1 MDELTLV
8 TRNDDAERR
17 LPAATATN
25 AERHSLCASTEILR
39 EVSDRNAIFQPALGS
54 RRAPHLSGGA
64 TAQSARHVSPP
75 TVSPEARRLRILFIS
90 REYPPWTGGGGIG
103 SYVETM
109 AHALARRGHE
119 VHVLSCSEGQGA
131 EDHDDDGVRLHLRGV
146 PRLFPKL
153 RRRFP
158 GTVRRLEGAI
168 ARYRE
173 YRRLGIDVDVIEAP
187 DWLAEGLIFG
197 LLRSR
202 PLVAHLHTPLGFVEP
217 HNPASFRWT
226 RDAALADR
234 LERVAVRHANLVT
247 SPSHLLADDMER
259 ERWLVGQKPVIIR
272 YPVELAPWR
281 SLQPA
286 EQSPPRVLAVG
297 RLEGRKAPEVLVRAS
312 ALMRDEIP
320 ELDVVFLGLSSLHYR
335 ESYRDWLVGLAE
347 RLRAPCRFVGAV
359 ARSELGEWYG
369 SARVVALPS
378 RYDNFPYA
386 GIEAMAAERPLVC
399 TDRTGVAELIRGTGA
414 GHVVA
419 ADDPVALAD
428 ALRPFLL
435 DSAQAGRAGAAAR
448 AIVERQCAPDATA
461 ARREA
466 CYRQAIELWAARR
479 RSVIG
484 ARRSG

>member
-1 MDELTLV
+1 
-8 TRNDDAERR
+8 
-17 LPAATATN
+17 
-25 AERHSLCASTEILR
+25 
-39 EVSDRNAIFQPALGS
+39 
-54 RRAPHLSGGA
+54 
-64 TAQSARHVSPP
+64 
-75 TVSPEARRLRILFIS
+75 
-90 REYPPWTGGGGIG
+90 
-103 SYVETM
+103 M

-119 VHVLSCSEGQGA
+119 VHVLSCSEGQGT

-158 GTVRRLEGAI
+158 GTARRLEGAI

-197 LLRSR
+197 VLRSR
-202 PLVAHLHTPLGFVEP
+202 PLVAHLHTPLRFVER

-234 LERVAVRHANLVT
+234 LERVAVKHANVVT
-247 SPSHLLADDMER
+247 CPSRLLADDVKR
-259 ERWLVGQKPVIIR
+259 ERWLVSRKPVIIR
-272 YPVELAPWR
+272 YPIEPAPWR

-297 RLEGRKAPEVLVRAS
+297 RLEGRKAPEVLVKAS
-312 ALMRDEIP
+312 ALLREDIA
-320 ELDVVFLGLSSLHYR
+320 ELEVVFVGLSSIHYG

-347 RLRAPCRFVGAV
+347 SLRAPCRFVDAV
-359 ARSELGEWYG
+359 PRDELGKWYA

-378 RYDNFPYA
+378 RYDNFPYS
-386 GIEAMAAERPLVC
+386 GLEAMAAGRPLVC
-399 TDRTGVAELIRGTGA
+399 TDRTGVAELVRGTRA
-414 GHVVA
+414 GQVVA

-435 DSAQAGRAGAAAR
+435 ESARAGRAGAAAR
-448 AIVERQCAPDATA
+448 AIVESQCAPDHIAD
-461 ARREA
+461 RRVA
-466 CYRQAIELWAARR
+466 CYRHAIELWAARR